1 MQTIFVIF
9 VNHKKDTMDLHKFVE
24 SLTSVEKAKLMH
36 ILRNS
41 NKRLTIQEW
50 LDVNSDL
57 PARTLNPLRFMLKY
71 KRGGDAIYMDEL
83 TKNKLKSLRNL
94 GQISIDLI
102 VERYPMS

>member
-1 MQTIFVIF
+1 
-9 VNHKKDTMDLHKFVE
+9 MDLRKFVE

-50 LDVNSDL
+50 IDANSDL
-57 PARTLNPLRFMLKY
+57 PNKTLNPLRYMLLY

-83 TKNKLKSLRNL
+83 TRERLKSLQNL
-94 GQISIDLI
+94 GKIGIDSI
-102 VERYPMS
+102 VERYPMP